1 MNEKPDHTDWSLSET
16 IAARIELEEIGDPAR
31 QKQLTD
37 AVVALNGVIEAKIDN
52 DAVQVS
58 YDPLATSEKNI
69 EQAVRSTGS
78 TVKAA
83 TTGTEAAHPDLPTS
97 VNPEQAP
104 VQNAAKT
111 STSDRRNLYR
121 ENVPTIVRRW
131 RLA

>member
-52 DAVQVS
+52 GALHVS
-58 YDPLATSEKNI
+58 YDPLAKSEKNI

-83 TTGTEAAHPDLPTS
+83 TTGTETAHPDLPTS

>member
-83 TTGTEAAHPDLPTS
+83 TTGTETAHPDLPTFGKS
-97 VNPEQAP
+97 RASSRPKRGQDEHF
-104 VQNAAKT
+104 
-111 STSDRRNLYR
+111 
-121 ENVPTIVRRW
+121 
-131 RLA
+131 